1 MGIITD
7 VVIFL
12 LQVKSLY
19 YESVGGAF
27 SSFICK
33 HILTSD
39 ELVVEESRKVKA
51 LRTLALR
58 VACYLHWDLSTMEK
72 RFVKFAVHLS
82 VLVVVVFFKKYFSNC
97 ITPLFS
103 LLSFSTKNFTFFH

>member
-82 VLVVVVFFKKYFSNC
+82 VLVVVVFF
-97 ITPLFS
+97 
-103 LLSFSTKNFTFFH
+103 